1 MDPSEPFSFF
11 LYSFSGFGVE
21 EAIFSVVILLLLV
34 CSALIS
40 GSEIAFFSL
49 EKKEID
55 ELKKESKNQSKVAQ
69 LLESYKGPEKLLAT
83 ILIANNF
90 VNVAIIIL
98 SDQLVSKLF
107 SFGSDET
114 LSQMLITVVGV
125 TFFLLLFGEVLPKV
139 YATYNA
145 RTLSKFMARPIGF
158 LKLLFRP
165 LSMLLLKFTP
175 IIDKN
180 IRKKNTDISVEDLEK
195 ALELTKDGDSDDDE
209 HKMLKGIVRFGNTDV
224 KQIMT
229 PRTDIVA
236 FEMDTQFEE
245 LINGVVNSGY
255 SRIPIYEESTD
266 GIKGIFYL
274 KDMLPYLDKEH
285 FKWQE
290 KLRKPFFVP
299 ENKKLDVLLRE
310 FQERKMHLAV
320 VVDEYGGTS
329 GIVTLEDILEEIVGE
344 ITDEF
349 DDEDVSYTKLDELN
363 FVFEG
368 KTPLI
373 DVYRIMEIDGSEL
386 EEAKGESDTLAGFI
400 IEQAGKLLQKNE
412 KVKFNEYTFT
422 VEAADRRKVKQVK
435 VSKNAEEIEE

>member
-1 MDPSEPFSFF
+1 MDSSDP
-11 LYSFSGFGVE
+11 LG
-21 EAIFSVVILLLLV
+21 ILLITFNGIGGTEILFFVLILFLLI

-49 EKKEID
+49 KRKQLDEID
-55 ELKKESKNQSKVAQ
+55 KETKGSSRVLQ
-69 LLESYKGPEKLLAT
+69 LLRSHKGPEKLLAT

-98 SDQLVSKLF
+98 SDQLVRKLF
-107 SFGSDET
+107 AFRSDES
-114 LSQMLITVVGV
+114 LEQVLITVVGV

-145 RTLSKFMARPIGF
+145 IKLSSLMAFPIQIMKKIF
-158 LKLLFRP
+158 SP
-165 LSMLLLKFTP
+165 LSNLLLKFTP

-180 IRKKNTDISVEDLEK
+180 IRKKNAEISVEDLEK
-195 ALELTKDGDSDDDE
+195 ALELTKDGDKDDEE

-229 PRTDIVA
+229 PRTDITA
-236 FEMDTQFEE
+236 FGIDTKFED
-245 LINGVVNSGY
+245 LIDGVIESGY
-255 SRIPIYEESTD
+255 SRIPVFEESTD
-266 GIKGIFYL
+266 QISGVFYL
-274 KDMLPYLDKEH
+274 KDMLPHIDKPN
-285 FKWQE
+285 FKWQDR
-290 KLRKPFFVP
+290 LRNPFFVP

-349 DDEDVSYTKLDELN
+349 DDEDVVYTKLDEEN
-363 FVFEG
+363 YVFEG

-373 DVYRIMEIDGSEL
+373 DVYRIMEIDGEEL
-386 EEAKGESDTLAGFI
+386 EEAKGEADTLAGFI
-400 IEQAGKLLQKNE
+400 IEQAGKILQKNE
-412 KVKFNEYTFT
+412 KVKFNQFTFT
-422 VEAADRRKVKQVK
+422 VEAADKRKVKQVK
-435 VSKNAEEIEE
+435 ISLGQNGEE